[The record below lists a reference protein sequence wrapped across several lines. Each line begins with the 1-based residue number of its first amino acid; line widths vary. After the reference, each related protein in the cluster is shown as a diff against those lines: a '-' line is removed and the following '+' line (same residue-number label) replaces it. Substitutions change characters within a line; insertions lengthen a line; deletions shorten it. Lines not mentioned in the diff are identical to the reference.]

1 MNSQS
6 PEGRIKAVQSKQ
18 VWNLPEREKIL
29 IMGICKFQKVFGIS
43 NLYNFFFLCST
54 HGNVGVVTP
63 GGFSKCLYITIF
75 GVGIDPI
82 PGVVNP
88 DAFRGQIGYVNVS
101 SYPVPDG
108 SSWCQVQ

>member
-1 MNSQS
+1 MQVSKGIWRFQS
-6 PEGRIKAVQSKQ
+6 LQ
-18 VWNLPEREKIL
+18 
-29 IMGICKFQKVFGIS
+29 
-43 NLYNFFFLCST
+43 FFFLCST

-101 SYPVPDG
+101 SYPVPDD